1 MLFAGL
7 GSAPLFSHV
16 GPPACW
22 GKANFNSLLKRELS
36 VMAHSLLE
44 EKQQNSPSVDYL
56 KYSPLFITLLLAYPV
71 ALAMAAT
78 DPALPELGQPKRT
91 DTVVRPNP
99 NGLSFEGRSDD
110 KLLLISPE
118 YSDQTGLG
126 LNAALV
132 ARLSDSS
139 AAGLLIGAGDD
150 QNEWLLNL
158 GLDLGDRQ
166 RLVFSAGQ
174 LRQRLEYNFPSGA
187 DRARLTQSGG
197 GISYQYRLG
206 QDLLEHIEVNGYLA
220 DTASRDLAD
229 KTYIIDTASL
239 YELWSDPRRIAGG
252 KIIGLQGRLGLA
264 PAPSTRVT
272 LSLGAERLDY
282 DLLAGQ
288 DRHDQ
293 LTGGIEWQQQLTDAL
308 SLKATADRHAAQS
321 RYGFGLQRRLAN
333 NQNLGVDLTHIQG
346 HDGTPD
352 DSRVSLGWSIP
363 FGGSVGRTA
372 PEANAAQI
380 NPPATPTRSAM
391 PAQGTSTGLL
401 ARLAQRPR
409 YLPSQVVA
417 KIDISAAP
425 TRLIAVDKAGLPV
438 GSGIDAATGDITVP
452 LGVAVIGIAGIS
464 RDGGA
469 FVNGGQFGHTGD
481 SLVIKPS
488 RITHPAVGDID
499 TYVVTLNNQDGS
511 TAIVTIK
518 VSHGSVSIDSIVIT
532 AIPAAPTASAVSI
545 SGTARVG
552 ETLTGHYTYADA
564 NDDPEATS
572 TFRWLRNGVA
582 IAGATAGTYTL
593 GSADQGTTITF
604 EVTPK
609 TSVAPT
615 TGTPVASSATASVA
629 GVGTPAA
636 PPARAVSISGLAQWD
651 QTLTGHYTYADANN
665 DPEATSTFRWLRNG
679 VAIAGATAS
688 TYTLVTADLGAT
700 ITFEVTPVSSVA
712 PTTGTAVVS
721 SATASVGAPAAPTAS
736 AVGITGTAQVGE
748 TLTGHYTYADAN
760 NDPEAT
766 STFRWLRNGVA
777 IAGATAGTYTL
788 VSADQGT
795 TITFEVTPVSS
806 VAPTTGTAVVSSATV
821 SVAGVGTPAAP
832 TASAVGITGTA
843 QVGETLTGH
852 YTYADSNNDP
862 EATST
867 YRWLRN
873 GVAIAGA
880 TASTYTLVSADQGTT
895 IIFEVTPVA
904 SGAPTTGTAVVSS
917 ATTTIA
923 YPAAP
928 TASALGINGM
938 MIVGQPLNGYYTY
951 ADANNDPEATS
962 SYRWLRNGVAI
973 VGAVST
979 TYTPVYADLGATLT
993 FEVTPKTN
1001 VWPTTGTPVVSSAT
1015 APIVLPAGY
1024 VSQGGLVWMPNNIAR
1039 TWSAANTY
1047 CTSTAILGQT
1057 GWRLPTIVELQ
1068 SLSSSGALTGQPG
1081 WVLYYTWSSLEKATQ
1096 PGSHYVVD
1104 LYFNTIATEWDEYTM
1119 NTTCVR

>member
-1 MLFAGL
+1 
-7 GSAPLFSHV
+7 
-16 GPPACW
+16 
-22 GKANFNSLLKRELS
+22 
-36 VMAHSLLE
+36 MAHSLLE
-44 EKQQNSPSVDYL
+44 KKQQNSPSVDCL
-56 KYSPLFITLLLAYPV
+56 KYSPLFIALLLAYPV

-110 KLLLISPE
+110 KLLVISPE
-118 YSDQTGLG
+118 YSNQTGLG

-139 AAGLLIGAGDD
+139 AAGLLIGAGDE

-187 DRARLTQSGG
+187 DRARLTQNGG

-206 QDLLEHIEVNGYLA
+206 QGLLEHIEVNGYLA

-252 KIIGLQGRLGLA
+252 KVAGLQGRLGFA
-264 PAPSTRVT
+264 PAPSARVM

-293 LTGGIEWQQQLTDAL
+293 LTGGIEWQQQLTDSL
-308 SLKATADRHAAQS
+308 SLKAMADRHAAQS
-321 RYGFGLQRRLAN
+321 RYGLGLQRRLAN
-333 NQNLGVDLTHIQG
+333 GQNLGVDLTHIQG
-346 HDGTPD
+346 HEGTPD
-352 DSRVSLGWSIP
+352 DSRISLGWSIP

-372 PEANAAQI
+372 PEANAVQL
-380 NPPATPTRSAM
+380 NPPAIPTRSAM
-391 PAQGTSTGLL
+391 PAQGVSTGLL
-401 ARLAQRPR
+401 VRLAQRPR

-417 KIDISAAP
+417 KVDTSAAP
-425 TRLIAVDKAGLPV
+425 TRLIAVDKAGLPA

-469 FVNGGQFGHTGD
+469 FANGGQFGHTGD

-488 RITHPAVGDID
+488 RITQPAVGDTD

-511 TAIVTIK
+511 TAIVTIE

-532 AIPAAPTASAVSI
+532 TIPATAPSASAVS
-545 SGTARVG
+545 
-552 ETLTGHYTYADA
+552 
-564 NDDPEATS
+564 
-572 TFRWLRNGVA
+572 
-582 IAGATAGTYTL
+582 
-593 GSADQGTTITF
+593 
-604 EVTPK
+604 
-609 TSVAPT
+609 
-615 TGTPVASSATASVA
+615 
-629 GVGTPAA
+629 
-636 PPARAVSISGLAQWD
+636 
-651 QTLTGHYTYADANN
+651 
-665 DPEATSTFRWLRNG
+665 
-679 VAIAGATAS
+679 
-688 TYTLVTADLGAT
+688 
-700 ITFEVTPVSSVA
+700 
-712 PTTGTAVVS
+712 
-721 SATASVGAPAAPTAS
+721 
-736 AVGITGTAQVGE
+736 ITGTAQVGE

-760 NDPEAT
+760 NDPEGT

-777 IAGATAGTYTL
+777 IAGATAGTYIL
-788 VSADQGT
+788 VSADQGMTITFEVTPISTITPTTGTPVASSATASVAGVGTPAAPTASAVSISGQTQWGGELIGHYTYADANNDPEGTSTFRWLRNGVAIAGATAFFYTLVDADLGT
-795 TITFEVTPVSS
+795 TIAFEVTPVSS
-806 VAPTTGTAVVSSATV
+806 VAPTTGTAVVSSAT
-821 SVAGVGTPAAP
+821 
-832 TASAVGITGTA
+832 
-843 QVGETLTGH
+843 
-852 YTYADSNNDP
+852 
-862 EATST
+862 
-867 YRWLRN
+867 
-873 GVAIAGA
+873 
-880 TASTYTLVSADQGTT
+880 
-895 IIFEVTPVA
+895 
-904 SGAPTTGTAVVSS
+904 
-917 ATTTIA
+917 TTIA
-923 YPAAP
+923 YPAPP
-928 TASALGINGM
+928 TASYVGISGM
-938 MIVGQPLNGYYTY
+938 AQVGQPLYGYYTY
-951 ADANNDPEATS
+951 ADANNDPEAIS

-973 VGAVST
+973 AGAVST
-979 TYTPVYADLGATLT
+979 TYTLVNADLGATIA

-1001 VWPTTGTPVVSSAT
+1001 MLPTTGTPVVSSAT

-1039 TWSAANTY
+1039 TWSAANAY
-1047 CTSTAILGQT
+1047 CTGTAILGQT
-1057 GWRLPTIVELQ
+1057 GWRLPTIAELQ

-1081 WVLYYTWSSLEKATQ
+1081 WVLSYTWSSQQTS
-1096 PGSHYVVD
+1096 GSHYVVD